1 MPGYEKPRLRQFSS
15 RSGVHAIIIL
25 RLFGTLL
32 MSTVLGFSLNL
43 IHLATHPLDSL
54 YFSVYSTGLFT
65 FWGLVLGQLLVPAA
79 IKISDILDIQ
89 PKRFHRSHVSHMRM
103 DRLRRSANY
112 RNDRLSCCSLY
123 ELAVVPLQ
131 LFRRIL
137 ISPWYWV
144 TSAFVFSTF
153 AAHVTT
159 HSNTTLTHS
168 HLPAHVY
175 LSHTPSFRLRGGFDS
190 DSDNESSD
198 DCGSDRETSGKRK
211 RKASTSAPRKSRKGE
226 GRAVSEADSGI
237 RVTVGKGKAQGLYVD
252 EVVEIQSAPEY
263 WCVLQSDARRAYIV
277 DLTGSPECLESTNAP
292 LTVDGFIKKQCQDS
306 MTGPTGAR
314 DEGKLAEV
322 LILNPG
328 EGIPCRRSNL
338 TCGGFYT
345 CSFAEQGHP
354 RGCAR
359 WDDDSEDV
367 IAAPIRAAKSAE
379 AKSLVAI
386 AMQFYESVM
395 SKHCNGAVEEDF
407 PCGGHAVLR
416 KFLKGRSNGKA
427 YLIGCSN
434 WTKDDDITH
443 RFTKIPAGVRESIL
457 RKLFRGEALSDT
469 EDDVVTGPC
478 TQITH
483 SANLLNNKS
492 CPRTHFRD
500 GQHVRGTLSK
510 NKCPAKILI
519 LIPIDG
525 TDLRAVVIPK
535 AGTPHNHPLFPR
547 SKVLFEAA
555 SKYKECITATGPIG
569 TTTLRVDKSS
579 STRNILD
586 GRLPQEIHPSL
597 INNRRRRDMVH
608 KARREKFPAGTGM
621 QAVWTEFEKE
631 KSRPPADRYIHAVNT
646 RSDEIHVIITMN
658 PDLAALTLDAS
669 WIMVDTTFVVVHG
682 KTNEWKLLIWLDGL
696 EKRTVVGRVWSNR
709 ATREAFRL
717 VWDGVFDAIQALTG
731 HVLNFKN
738 FDKKSSLLGALGDSE
753 GAQAQGLGDVLILRR
768 MVPQHIGG
776 MIMTDVDIIL
786 MFIWKTC
793 IVHFNRGVFA
803 LESYL
808 DDLTFQYLLSFPY
821 LETDAEIQ
829 EYYNFCN
836 VSSIPKLKTWWAHKK
851 SYPWLLPSLNRQL
864 SKINH
869 DHWDLTPRDTNPIEG
884 SHAQDNQVN
893 STNRSLIEA
902 ILLARQLD
910 SDNARI
916 IMASREFGIW
926 ENGNNSIR
934 ARFTSQAARQQRNRV
949 KQAESAK
956 SDSGA
961 KKLRAKLKASEELA
975 RKQDLEIQSLR
986 SHLNVGLAFDAQAH
1000 PPSTLRAGGISF
1012 YSLRRAFVHMLFSP
1026 FVASWFTCC
1035 WSLSTVSPFLTH

>member
-1 MPGYEKPRLRQFSS
+1 MPVARKDRHRPTTDDPFPKEKEKKVNPALKRTDAKRAENSYAGQPEPNEIAPSGGYGPSASARNLCAVSGGKDDHFPVRRLSVRVASRTTIPRKRNHTKRRVRPFSRCSSAARIQTVRSRRQGISARGRVARTTIRAHSTQRNDLWQCTDANRIVLAHCVEWQAPPPAPTRSTKPKRKAKTQSQNRALTTCITTPTPTPNLLLIAIQQLNHILLLLPIQPPPLRRGRLYVLQLVDVDDLDGGAAAADTCRWHCGYEKPRLRQFSS

-43 IHLATHPLDSL
+43 IYLATHPLDSL
-54 YFSVYSTGLFT
+54 YFSVYSTGLIT

-89 PKRFHRSHVSHMRM
+89 PTRFHRSHVSHMRM
-103 DRLRRSANY
+103 DRIRRSANY

-123 ELAVVPLQ
+123 ELAVEPLQ

-153 AAHVTT
+153 AAH
-159 HSNTTLTHS
+159 
-168 HLPAHVY
+168 
-175 LSHTPSFRLRGGFDS
+175 
-190 DSDNESSD
+190 DNESSD
-198 DCGSDRETSGKRK
+198 DCGSDRETSGQ
-211 RKASTSAPRKSRKGE
+211 
-226 GRAVSEADSGI
+226 GRAFSEADSGI

-263 WCVLQSDARRAYIV
+263 WCVPQSDARRAYIF
-277 DLTGSPECLESTNAP
+277 DLTGSPECLGSTNAP
-292 LTVDGFIKKQCQDS
+292 LTVDGFIKKQCRRVPG
-306 MTGPTGAR
+306 TR
-314 DEGKLAEV
+314 
-322 LILNPG
+322 G

-367 IAAPIRAAKSAE
+367 IAVPIRAAKSAE

-386 AMQFYESVM
+386 ATQFYESVM

-407 PCGGHAVLR
+407 PCGGHAVLC

-427 YLIGCSN
+427 YFIGCSN

-483 SANLLNNKS
+483 SANLPNNKL

-525 TDLRAVVIPK
+525 TDLRTVVIPQ

-547 SKVLFEAA
+547 SKVPFEAA

-608 KARREKFPAGTGM
+608 KARLEKFPAGTGM

-646 RSDEIHVIITMN
+646 RSDETHVIITMN

-682 KTNEWKLLIWLDGL
+682 KTNEWMLLIWLDGL
-696 EKRTVVGRVWSNR
+696 EK
-709 ATREAFRL
+709 
-717 VWDGVFDAIQALTG
+717 
-731 HVLNFKN
+731 
-738 FDKKSSLLGALGDSE
+738 
-753 GAQAQGLGDVLILRR
+753 
-768 MVPQHIGG
+768 
-776 MIMTDVDIIL
+776 
-786 MFIWKTC
+786 
-793 IVHFNRGVFA
+793 
-803 LESYL
+803 
-808 DDLTFQYLLSFPY
+808 
-821 LETDAEIQ
+821 
-829 EYYNFCN
+829 
-836 VSSIPKLKTWWAHKK
+836 
-851 SYPWLLPSLNRQL
+851 
-864 SKINH
+864 
-869 DHWDLTPRDTNPIEG
+869 
-884 SHAQDNQVN
+884 
-893 STNRSLIEA
+893 
-902 ILLARQLD
+902 
-910 SDNARI
+910 
-916 IMASREFGIW
+916 SR
-926 ENGNNSIR
+926 
-934 ARFTSQAARQQRNRV
+934 
-949 KQAESAK
+949 
-956 SDSGA
+956 
-961 KKLRAKLKASEELA
+961 
-975 RKQDLEIQSLR
+975 
-986 SHLNVGLAFDAQAH
+986 
-1000 PPSTLRAGGISF
+1000 
-1012 YSLRRAFVHMLFSP
+1012 
-1026 FVASWFTCC
+1026 
-1035 WSLSTVSPFLTH
+1035 